1 MVETFTGPRQQ
12 DVVTRLLTSLSKL
25 PDSPRALPVLVG
37 FSALL
42 MGTLF
47 FVRINS
53 DLNYD
58 GEIYIAA
65 AMKFAGG
72 MYREGLAIYNMPAY
86 PLLIAL
92 VQNVIPDW
100 VSAGRTI
107 SLFAMVL
114 TAIPLYRLANDL
126 FDSRA
131 AFWTCLVFIL
141 LPETLIHSNTVLR
154 NPPFF
159 LFFTWA
165 AYFAQRTLR
174 TKRTSHLL
182 YAAVFAWIS
191 TLFRIEGLVLFPICF
206 AVFFG
211 LTAFSANERGSRLRL
226 TTVWGCLLCLM
237 IACVFV
243 ITYTPAVTW
252 LNRYSD
258 WIFYF
263 NGYTGLS
270 LLENHHRILD
280 HLRYAQETS
289 TLYGVGLH
297 VAETVRIFLP
307 LFYPLGVILTLSAT
321 ILPINWIPLLWGI
334 VRTDFAARHILLLS
348 LTAGFLMLAIGFFIR
363 TEVTMERYLIMPAIL
378 LSPWIGCG
386 IESILKSVQRFSR
399 YRLAAGLIVAAVFV
413 VPGAQY
419 GSIFKTTD
427 DLSSEAADWLAAR
440 SNSRNFKVV
449 FNDQIVKF
457 HTDMNAPD
465 SGKLQTVLLLDLTDK
480 SFSKLAAFAS
490 EHRADLIVVLIR
502 PERHN
507 DFEGFSGYREIK
519 EFSRK
524 RKNIKIF
531 IREELR
537 LGNLFEPYLPVL

>member
-1 MVETFTGPRQQ
+1 M
-12 DVVTRLLTSLSKL
+12 TRLLNSISKF

-72 MYREGLAIYNMPAY
+72 MYREGLAIYTMPAY
-86 PLLIAL
+86 SLLIAL
-92 VQNVIPDW
+92 VQNIIPDW

-114 TAIPLYRLANDL
+114 TVIPLYRLASDL
-126 FDSRA
+126 FGYRS

-165 AYFAQRTLR
+165 AYFAQKTLKTER
-174 TKRTSHLL
+174 LAHLI
-182 YAAVFAWIS
+182 YAAGFAWVS
-191 TLFRIEGLVLFPICF
+191 TLFRVEGLILFPICF
-206 AVFFG
+206 IFFLG
-211 LTAFSANERGSRLRL
+211 LTVFTANERGRRLRL

-237 IACVFV
+237 IAGTLV
-243 ITYTPAVTW
+243 ISNLSTFWW

-258 WIFYF
+258 WEFYF
-263 NGYTGLS
+263 KGYSGLS

-280 HLRYAQETS
+280 HLRYVQETS

-297 VAETVRIFLP
+297 VAETMQMFLP
-307 LFYPLGVILTLSAT
+307 LIYVLGVILTLSAA
-321 ILPINWIPLLWGI
+321 ILPVNCIPLLWGI
-334 VRTDFAARHILLLS
+334 FRADFTAKHILTLAIMS
-348 LTAGFLMLAIGFFIR
+348 GFLVLVIGYFIR
-363 TEVTMERYLIMPAIL
+363 TEITMKRYLIMPAIL
-378 LSPWIGCG
+378 LSPWIGYG
-386 IESILKSVQRFSR
+386 IDAILRGVQRFPR
-399 YRLAAGLIVAAVFV
+399 RTLAAGLIVGAVV
-413 VPGAQY
+413 ATPSVQY

-427 DLSSEAADWLAAR
+427 DLSSEAGAWIAAKA
-440 SNSRNFKVV
+440 NSKNMKVV

-457 HTDMNAPD
+457 HTDMNVLD
-465 SGKLQTVLLLDLTDK
+465 SGKLQTLLFVDLTDN
-480 SFSKLAAFAS
+480 SFSKLAAIAS
-490 EHRADLIVVLIR
+490 EHRLDLIVVLIL

-524 RKNIKIF
+524 RKSIKIF
-531 IREELR
+531 IREELL
-537 LGNLFEPYLPVL
+537 LGKLFEPYPPVL